1 MGRVVC
7 PRRIDPFAAEL
18 QLPERLPRG
27 RWALPAPED
36 RPRTPEPPRPL
47 ELGVLHVEPAVAA
60 PGGPLRIRVR
70 LDARVAEED
79 LVVTI
84 GGAVRP
90 SFRLSDR
97 QSERPAAVVDG
108 AVDGAVAGAVDGAA
122 GPAAAD
128 ASAAASSADCAL
140 ISVLA
145 PVLHAR
151 GPWAVQLHAR
161 GASSEP
167 TPAAELRLR
176 LPRRPESAAARAAA
190 RTAARAAA
198 HAAAHAESPGSPP
211 RCRGAHEH
219 EASRVGGGELHPAP
233 LSPHAAAAAAGTEAD
248 DAQGATEASGSLAAA
263 GTQMLAEGRPPPLL
277 LRGTREEHLAQ
288 AAALYTRER
297 QERTSTALI
306 LTLSPALALALNLNT
321 LTRAVAVALAL
332 FLSPALSLA
341 LTMARSRRSTVRT
354 RRRRPGRRSST

>member
-1 MGRVVC
+1 MLHAIANETVMGRVVC

-27 RWALPAPED
+27 RWALPAPTD

-47 ELGVLHVEPAVAA
+47 ELEVLHVEPAVAA

-97 QSERPAAVVDG
+97 RPAADVD
-108 AVDGAVAGAVDGAA
+108 GAVDGAA

-128 ASAAASSADCAL
+128 ASSAASSADCAL

-151 GPWAVQLHAR
+151 GPWAVQLHAH

-198 HAAAHAESPGSPP
+198 HAAAHAEAPGSPP

-248 DAQGATEASGSLAAA
+248 EGATEASGSLAAA
-263 GTQMLAEGRPPPLL
+263 GTQMLAAGRPPPLL

-306 LTLSPALALALNLNT
+306 LTLTPALALALNLTT
-321 LTRAVAVALAL
+321 LTRAVALAVAL

-341 LTMARSRRSTVRT
+341 LTLARSRRSTVRT

>member
-1 MGRVVC
+1 MLHAIANETVMGRVVC

-27 RWALPAPED
+27 RWALPAPKD

-97 QSERPAAVVDG
+97 QSERPVAVVDG
-108 AVDGAVAGAVDGAA
+108 AVVGAA

-128 ASAAASSADCAL
+128 ASAAASPADCAL

-190 RTAARAAA
+190 
-198 HAAAHAESPGSPP
+198 HAAAHAEAPGSPP

-219 EASRVGGGELHPAP
+219 EASDVGGGELHPAP

-263 GTQMLAEGRPPPLL
+263 GTQVLAAGRPPPLL
-277 LRGTREEHLAQ
+277 LRGTKEEHLAQ

-321 LTRAVAVALAL
+321 LTRAVAVAVAL
-332 FLSPALSLA
+332 FL
-341 LTMARSRRSTVRT
+341 
-354 RRRRPGRRSST
+354 